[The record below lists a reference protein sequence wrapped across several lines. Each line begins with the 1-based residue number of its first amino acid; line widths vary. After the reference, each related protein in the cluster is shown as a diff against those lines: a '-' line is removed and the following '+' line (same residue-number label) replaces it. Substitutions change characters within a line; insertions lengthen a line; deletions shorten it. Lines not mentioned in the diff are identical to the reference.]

1 VAVRLLF
8 DESLSER
15 LLQPLAE
22 LFPGSEHIRKLTNT
36 ATADRLLWD
45 LARNGSFILT
55 TRDEDFV
62 GMSVLRGAPPKVVW
76 LNVGKSRNAVIAAL
90 LQTHASDIER
100 FAEHDEYTF
109 LAIGFYTAATSR

>member
-1 VAVRLLF
+1 VAIRLLL
-8 DESLSER
+8 DENLSER

-22 LFPGSEHIRKLTNT
+22 LFPGSDHVGNLTKT
-36 ATADRLLWD
+36 GTSDRQLWD
-45 LARNGSFILT
+45 LARTGGFILT

-62 GMSVLRGAPPKVVW
+62 GMSVLREAPPKVLW

-90 LQTHASDIER
+90 LQSHATDIER